1 MIKFGKI
8 PKLPS
13 LHDITM
19 QAADLKQD
27 IQAGLDRNFRVIQLD
42 ECMVTKKTLG
52 KLAWTLPKTNVVL
65 DSSETNMKALAI
77 LVSIS
82 REIGIE
88 LV

>member
-1 MIKFGKI
+1 
-8 PKLPS
+8 
-13 LHDITM
+13 
-19 QAADLKQD
+19 
-27 IQAGLDRNFRVIQLD
+27 
-42 ECMVTKKTLG
+42 MVTKKTLG